1 MSLPGYLPHNHVKLI
16 KGGSEYFELLERMIR
31 EAKRTVYVQVYIFD
45 EDDTGKRIAHAL
57 IEAARRKVDV
67 YVLLDA
73 YASQGLSGDFVDQ
86 LKKAGIHFRWFDPLL
101 KSKHFYFGRRLHHK
115 VIVTD
120 TSRSLVGGMNI
131 SDRYNDTVHNSAW
144 LDWALYAEGE
154 VSAELEKV
162 CRRMAKVRRKK
173 NWSEAEAPSISLPSG
188 DQYPVR
194 IRINDWVRRKM
205 EITRSYLEMFRDASS
220 HIIIMSPYF
229 IPGYHFRRRIKQ
241 ATRRGVK
248 VQVILAGVS
257 DIAIAKHAERFV
269 YRWLLK
275 NNVEI
280 YEYQKN
286 VLHGKVATFDRK
298 WVTIGSYNVNN
309 LSTYVSV
316 ELNLDVKHEQFAA
329 QVEQRLR
336 SIIEKDCVR
345 ITEDVYETRTGLVN
359 RVLQRAA
366 YDTFRVLFFLFTFY
380 FKQRE

>member
-1 MSLPGYLPHNHVKLI
+1 MSLSGYLPHNHIKLI

-31 EAKRTVYVQVYIFD
+31 EARHTVYVQVYIFD
-45 EDDTGKRIAHAL
+45 EDETGKRIAHAL
-57 IEAARRKVDV
+57 IEAAQRNVDV

-73 YASQGLSGDFVDQ
+73 YASQGLSGDFVDR

-154 VSAELEKV
+154 VAAELEKV

-173 NWSEAEAPSISLPSG
+173 NESEAKASLPDSRSG

-248 VQVILAGVS
+248 VQVILAGIS

-275 NNVEI
+275 NKVEI

-298 WVTIGSYNVNN
+298 WATIGSYNVNN

-316 ELNLDVKHEQFAA
+316 ELNLDVNHEQFATH
-329 QVEQRLR
+329 VEQRLR

-345 ITEDVYETRTGLVN
+345 ITEDVYETRTGLIH
-359 RVLQRAA
+359 RVMQRAA